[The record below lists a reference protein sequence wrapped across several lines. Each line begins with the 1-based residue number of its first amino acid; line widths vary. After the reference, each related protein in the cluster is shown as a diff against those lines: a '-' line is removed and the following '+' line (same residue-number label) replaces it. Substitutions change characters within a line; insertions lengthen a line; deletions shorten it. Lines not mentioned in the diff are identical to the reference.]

1 VVAAAV
7 GAVGTHAHAAEPV
20 ATARPRQ
27 VPRQVRHL
35 ELLHHHRTHV
45 VSHGFEHRLR
55 GRSRLCHR
63 PSAERGG
70 DLLLLLLLL
79 GNRLARMLGF
89 WFDPGF
95 LAAGALLYPPGRG
108 LVGEMVASD
117 SGSRGARETEAV
129 CVQADAVAKRTM
141 WRSSAPLIHSYTGK

>member
-1 VVAAAV
+1 
-7 GAVGTHAHAAEPV
+7 
-20 ATARPRQ
+20 
-27 VPRQVRHL
+27 
-35 ELLHHHRTHV
+35 

-63 PSAERGG
+63 PSAERRG
-70 DLLLLLLLL
+70 DLLLLV
-79 GNRLARMLGF
+79 GNGLARMLGF

-95 LAAGALLYPPGRG
+95 LAAGALLYLPGRG

>member
-1 VVAAAV
+1 MDSNIDSAVGVGCAIAHRQSAAV
-7 GAVGTHAHAAEPV
+7 TCRLQLQRRRTAVGD
-20 ATARPRQ
+20 Q
-27 VPRQVRHL
+27 Q
-35 ELLHHHRTHV
+35 
-45 VSHGFEHRLR
+45 
-55 GRSRLCHR
+55 
-63 PSAERGG
+63 
-70 DLLLLLLLL
+70 LLLLLLLL
-79 GNRLARMLGF
+79 GNGLARMLGF

-141 WRSSAPLIHSYTGK
+141 